1 MNLPKYTPC
10 PHPVAAADRADA
22 MIAAGYSSIH
32 MIAHADLTIANL
44 MDLEFLLGNA
54 RRWHH
59 TGVT

>member
-1 MNLPKYTPC
+1 
-10 PHPVAAADRADA
+10 VAAADRADA